1 MTVHLDLSIWE
12 LLLWCAL
19 FFFAAIGVVLVCFC
33 ILVDAF
39 RISFPL
45 PATAADTDVV
55 PETPPVPVVHVGE
68 VVLAPRQDL
77 LPPAPVSM
85 ADVPIFADVPFTL
98 PMAMDFG
105 FTWGPS
111 ALTTPTGSYQVI
123 ADPQAQ
129 PARARFATSPPAK
142 RKGGKRQVSVKVG
155 ADVRSEL
162 IEVPS

>member
-1 MTVHLDLSIWE
+1 VTVHLDLSIWE

-45 PATAADTDVV
+45 PATAVDTDV
-55 PETPPVPVVHVGE
+55 PETPPAPVVHVGE

-77 LPPAPVSM
+77 LPPAPVSL
-85 ADVPIFADVPFTL
+85 AEVPIFADVPFTL
-98 PMAMDFG
+98 PMATDFG

-129 PARARFATSPPAK
+129 PARARFATAPAK
-142 RKGGKRQVSVKVG
+142 RKGGKRKVTVAVG

-162 IEVPS
+162 IEVTS

>member
-1 MTVHLDLSIWE
+1 VTVHLDLSVWE
-12 LLLWCAL
+12 LLLWCAV

-45 PATAADTDVV
+45 PATAVDTAV
-55 PETPPVPVVHVGE
+55 PEAAPVPVVHVGE
-68 VVLAPRQDL
+68 VVLAPQPDL
-77 LPPAPVSM
+77 LPPAPVSL
-85 ADVPIFADVPFTL
+85 AEVPIFSEIPFTL

-111 ALTTPTGSYQVI
+111 ALTAPTGSYQVI

-129 PARARFATSPPAK
+129 PARARFATPPAAKPKAK
-142 RKGGKRQVSVKVG
+142 RKVSVKVG

-162 IEVPS
+162 IEVTS

>member
-1 MTVHLDLSIWE
+1 MTVHLDLSVWE

-45 PATAADTDVV
+45 PASATDTDVA

-77 LPPAPVSM
+77 LPPAPVSL
-85 ADVPIFADVPFTL
+85 AEVPIFSEIPFTL

-105 FTWGPS
+105 FTWGAS
-111 ALTTPTGSYQVI
+111 ALTSPTGSYQVI

-129 PARARFATSPPAK
+129 PARARFATSPVKPKAK
-142 RKGGKRQVSVKVG
+142 RKVSVKVG

>member
-1 MTVHLDLSIWE
+1 VTVHLDLSIWE

-39 RISFPL
+39 QIRFPL

-68 VVLAPRQDL
+68 VVLAPQPDL
-77 LPPAPVSM
+77 LPPAPVSL
-85 ADVPIFADVPFTL
+85 AEVPIFADVPFTL

-129 PARARFATSPPAK
+129 PARARFATSPAKPKAK
-142 RKGGKRQVSVKVG
+142 RKVSVKVG
-155 ADVRSEL
+155 PDVRSEL
-162 IEVPS
+162 IEVSAT